1 MGGRFARIGALTRS
15 SIGSAGLCW
24 SHGPGGTT
32 TRITLF
38 EAAMAPQIG
47 ASIVAIQYGLNAQLI
62 SFVVGIG
69 TVVSF
74 LTLPIWWNVFSTL

>member
-1 MGGRFARIGALTRS
+1 
-15 SIGSAGLCW
+15 
-24 SHGPGGTT
+24 
-32 TRITLF
+32 
-38 EAAMAPQIG
+38 MAPQIG

>member
-1 MGGRFARIGALTRS
+1 VLGPLLMALICVGAMGL
-15 SIGSAGLCW
+15 
-24 SHGPGGTT
+24 GGTT
-32 TRITLF
+32 TRVTLF

-62 SFVVGIG
+62 SLMVGIG
-69 TVVSF
+69 TVLSF